1 MTALRWPLSTKKKM
15 DLMSDNVYYL
25 QDAFKPKASESDSQL
40 SQFETDVYRIL
51 AQNNE
56 LKTARDLDR
65 ETISQLQQLVQ
76 ECQSE
81 LEILSNVERALAQK
95 KSEVAIL
102 RFVARNKRSLKN

>member
-40 SQFETDVYRIL
+40 SQF
-51 AQNNE
+51 
-56 LKTARDLDR
+56 
-65 ETISQLQQLVQ
+65 
-76 ECQSE
+76 
-81 LEILSNVERALAQK
+81 VERALAQK

-102 RFVARNKRSLKN
+102 RFIARNKRSLKS